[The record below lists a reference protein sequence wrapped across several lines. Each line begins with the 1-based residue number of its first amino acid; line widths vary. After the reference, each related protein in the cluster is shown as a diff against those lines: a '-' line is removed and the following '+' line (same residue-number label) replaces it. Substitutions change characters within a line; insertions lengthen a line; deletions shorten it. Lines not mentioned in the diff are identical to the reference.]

1 MEAIELLKE
10 EEFKIEEHARECKET
25 GRNVIIMLILIVNQ

>member
-10 EEFKIEEHARECKET
+10 EESKIEEHAKECKET
-25 GRNVIIMLILIVNQ
+25 GRNVNTYLLKDRKK